1 VIGFVR
7 GAPTEGE
14 TTMTK
19 VQRPC
24 LVAAAALLSVILTPR
39 SSRGEMIYGSF
50 TGVESYTVVYYTDGQ
65 VSGGVQAS
73 WVPTVLTIEFDTNTL
88 TGSIDVT
95 PVSPSYMGF
104 GWDQD
109 QFTANFNPTN
119 GAATFFGGDHEHS
132 GINGNFSAIYQGI
145 APDGEIIPLPNGGDA
160 QLEVSAFSQDVFG
173 TGYSYTVEF
182 FTVPEPPSIVHAFG
196 GLLVVS
202 VFWQL
207 RAVSA
212 RRSGTSTPRD
222 GN

>member
-1 VIGFVR
+1 
-7 GAPTEGE
+7 
-14 TTMTK
+14 MTK
-19 VQRPC
+19 AQRPC
-24 LVAAAALLSVILTPR
+24 LVAAVALLSVILTPR

-50 TGVESYTVVYYTDGQ
+50 TGVESYTVVDYTDGQ

-73 WVPTVLTIEFDTNTL
+73 WVPTVLTIEFDTNTS
-88 TGSIDVT
+88 TGTIDVT
-95 PVSPSYMGF
+95 GF

-109 QFTANFNPTN
+109 QFTAHFFPTN
-119 GAATFFGGDHEHS
+119 AVADFFGGDGEHT

-160 QLEVSAFSQDVFG
+160 QLEVSAFSQDVLG

-182 FTVPEPPSIVHAFG
+182 FTVPEPPSIVHALG

-212 RRSGTSTPRD
+212 RRSGTSTPRIV
-222 GN
+222 GH

>member
-1 VIGFVR
+1 
-7 GAPTEGE
+7 
-14 TTMTK
+14 MTK
-19 VQRPC
+19 AQRPC
-24 LVAAAALLSVILTPR
+24 LVAAVALLSVILTPR
-39 SSRGEMIYGSF
+39 STHGGTIYGSW
-50 TGVESYTVVYYTDGQ
+50 TGVENYSVVYYTDFQ

-73 WVPTVLTIEFDTNTL
+73 WVPTVLTIESDTNTL

-109 QFTANFNPTN
+109 QFTAHFFPTN
-119 GAATFFGGDHEHS
+119 AVADFFGGDGEHS
-132 GINGNFSAIYQGI
+132 LINGNFSAMYQGI

-160 QLEVSAFSQDVFG
+160 QLEVSEFFQNDLG

-182 FTVPEPPSIVHAFG
+182 FTVPEPPSIVHALG

-212 RRSGTSTPRD
+212 RRSGTSTPRIV
-222 GN
+222 GH